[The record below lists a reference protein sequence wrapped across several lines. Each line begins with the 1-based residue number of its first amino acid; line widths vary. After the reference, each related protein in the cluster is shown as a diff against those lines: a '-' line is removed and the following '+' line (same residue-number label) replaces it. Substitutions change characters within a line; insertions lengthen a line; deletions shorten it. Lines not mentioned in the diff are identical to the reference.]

1 MPSTG
6 HVVVEGTQSPGEHS
20 QEASSVALRGSQDNN
35 VEKVMYVCTEK
46 VECFMKAPF
55 F

>member
-1 MPSTG
+1 M
-6 HVVVEGTQSPGEHS
+6 VVEGTQSPGEHS
-20 QEASSVALRGSQDNN
+20 QEASSVAPRESQDSK
-35 VEKVMYVCTEK
+35 VEKVMYVCTEE